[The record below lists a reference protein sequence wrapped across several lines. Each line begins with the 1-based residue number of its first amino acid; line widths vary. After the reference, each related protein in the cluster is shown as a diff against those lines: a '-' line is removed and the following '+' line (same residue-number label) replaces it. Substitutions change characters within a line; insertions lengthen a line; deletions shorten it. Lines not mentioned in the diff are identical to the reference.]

1 MRRFALA
8 LLGAVLLTACSESPT
23 AVVPQT
29 NPLPGAKLTSA
40 YGPRTHDPITGKAL
54 VDGHHDGHD
63 LAAAAGTPIRASKE
77 GKVTFAGTRGGY
89 GKAVI
94 LSHAEGWS
102 TLYGHASKLAVQEG
116 QTVRAG
122 QVIAYVGS
130 TGHSTGPHLHY
141 ELRRNGVAMDPGLAW
156 LPGPQ
161 AAKASKVAKGKV
173 IAKGKAIAKRPAVKQ
188 AVKPAIKQ
196 VAKKSAPKKVA
207 KSTSKVALR
216 GT

>member
-23 AVVPQT
+23 SVVPQT

-40 YGPRTHDPITGKAL
+40 YGPRSHDPITGQAL

-63 LAAAAGTPIRASKE
+63 LAAAAGTPIRAAKD
-77 GKVTFAGTRGGY
+77 GKVTFSGTRGGY

-94 LSHAEGWS
+94 LAHAGGWS
-102 TLYGHASKLAVQEG
+102 TLYGHASRLAVKEG
-116 QTVRAG
+116 QAVRAG

-130 TGHSTGPHLHY
+130 TGRSTGPHLHY

-156 LPGPQ
+156 LPGPETPQ
-161 AAKASKVAKGKV
+161 KAKARA
-173 IAKGKAIAKRPAVKQ
+173 
-188 AVKPAIKQ
+188 
-196 VAKKSAPKKVA
+196 VAKKPVKRAGAKLAKAPSKVTRKATAPKVTRRPA
-207 KSTSKVALR
+207 AKVALKP
-216 GT
+216 